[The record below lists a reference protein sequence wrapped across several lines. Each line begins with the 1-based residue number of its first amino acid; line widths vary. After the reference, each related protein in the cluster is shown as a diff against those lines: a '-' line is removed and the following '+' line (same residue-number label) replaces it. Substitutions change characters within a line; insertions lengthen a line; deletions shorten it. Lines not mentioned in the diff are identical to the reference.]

1 MINNSLRKSRQ
12 EGRLSG
18 ARKPGSMTPQEIP
31 ALRRQIFATWHALDD
46 NLSRV
51 GKELASHSFLGNPAG
66 QQVFLYLCHFSARL
80 AQNWFARPAEKIKV
94 LDWGAGKGQVTY
106 LLSQL
111 GFRPDSCDLV
121 ESEPQRPL
129 LDRTGIG
136 LIALEHDYQLPF
148 ADQSYD
154 VVLSFGVL
162 EHVPNDR
169 ESLREIYRVL
179 RPGGLL
185 LCYNLPGAHS
195 WIMHLAHLMGNH
207 YHDRLYTRVGV
218 SQMLHE
224 GGYQILDMWQ
234 RQLFPKNRLPYPMP
248 WVWERLDQWLVNH
261 TPLGR
266 LATSLEFVAMR
277 PR

>member
-18 ARKPGSMTPQEIP
+18 AHKSRPMSPQEIA
-31 ALRRQIFATWHALDD
+31 ALRRQTFATWHALDD
-46 NLSRV
+46 NLSHV
-51 GKELASHSFLGNPAG
+51 GKQLPSHSFLGNPAG
-66 QQVFLYLCHFSARL
+66 QQVFLYLSHFSALL
-80 AQNWFARPAEKIKV
+80 AQRWFARSPQEIKV

-106 LLSQL
+106 LLTQH
-111 GFRPDSCDLV
+111 GFTPDSCDLV
-121 ESEPQRPL
+121 DTEPLRPL
-129 LDRTGIG
+129 LERTGIG
-136 LIALEHDYQLPF
+136 LIALEHDYELPF
-148 ADQSYD
+148 ADASYD
-154 VVLSFGVL
+154 MVLSFGVL

-169 ESLREIYRVL
+169 ESLREIFRVL

-185 LCYNLPGAHS
+185 LCYNLPGARS

-207 YHDRLYTRVGV
+207 YHDRLYERAGV

-224 GGYQILDMWQ
+224 CGYQVLDMWQ

-248 WVWERLDQWLVNH
+248 WLWERLDQWLVEH

-266 LATSLEFVAMR
+266 LATSLEFVALR